1 MTTYYV
7 PDILEAA
14 IYVLRQVPKGTSLI
28 QSSKSQSVLR
38 RHSLTVLNVCV
49 CGGGMCV
56 DTLLEGKE
64 VHAKSLTK
72 FSSEK
77 KSQEKPCKY
86 NGYFLLEDIF
96 EATINHYTII
106 QIGFVKVAI
115 QK

>member
-38 RHSLTVLNVCV
+38 RNSLTMLNV
-49 CGGGMCV
+49 GGGRGANGMCV

-72 FSSEK
+72 FSSE
-77 KSQEKPCKY
+77 EK
-86 NGYFLLEDIF
+86 
-96 EATINHYTII
+96 
-106 QIGFVKVAI
+106 VKRNPASTMGTFY
-115 QK
+115 